1 MSVQY
6 RSHLKEG
13 ESEAKRAALL
23 PGLRAASYS
32 VTRVTDLV
40 APLRQHKDAE
50 RRKAMKAIA
59 VAALTLA
66 MSAFAAGGFVQRP
79 TQDQTSQPPLQQPAP
94 RVMPGMGAGPMGGG
108 PMGNMMGGGGAGQ
121 MGEMMA
127 RHQQMMSNMNKLM
140 QSMAAIEA
148 EKDPAALKAK
158 LAEHRAV
165 LEQMRSQ
172 MMHQGKMMQLMLGGL
187 PLTASKKK
195 NGTPRDVNI
204 PRMIADSARDS
215 SGESKTMNVTRAS
228 ESLNR
233 SPQFQFLIW

>member
-1 MSVQY
+1 
-6 RSHLKEG
+6 
-13 ESEAKRAALL
+13 
-23 PGLRAASYS
+23 
-32 VTRVTDLV
+32 
-40 APLRQHKDAE
+40 
-50 RRKAMKAIA
+50 MKAIA

-121 MGEMMA
+121 MGEMMT

-172 MMHQGKMMQLMLGGL
+172 MMHQGEMMQQMMGCTQ
-187 PLTASKKK
+187 PPA
-195 NGTPRDVNI
+195 V
-204 PRMIADSARDS
+204 
-215 SGESKTMNVTRAS
+215 SGSIQPPAAK
-228 ESLNR
+228 
-233 SPQFQFLIW
+233 

>member
-1 MSVQY
+1 
-6 RSHLKEG
+6 
-13 ESEAKRAALL
+13 
-23 PGLRAASYS
+23 
-32 VTRVTDLV
+32 
-40 APLRQHKDAE
+40 
-50 RRKAMKAIA
+50 MKAIA

-94 RVMPGMGAGPMGGG
+94 RVMLGMGAGPMGGG
-108 PMGNMMGGGGAGQ
+108 PMGNMMGGGAGQ

-172 MMHQGKMMQLMLGGL
+172 MTHQSEMMQQMMGCTQ
-187 PLTASKKK
+187 PPA
-195 NGTPRDVNI
+195 V
-204 PRMIADSARDS
+204 
-215 SGESKTMNVTRAS
+215 SGSIQPPAAK
-228 ESLNR
+228 
-233 SPQFQFLIW
+233 